1 MRRREFITFIGA
13 TAGAWPLVARAQQG
27 ERPAR
32 VYQVAVLLQGAET
45 TMGSRLEALTCR
57 PPGPRSHRRSKYPP
71 DRALE

>member
-45 TMGSRLEALTCR
+45 TMGSRLER
-57 PPGPRSHRRSKYPP
+57 
-71 DRALE
+71 